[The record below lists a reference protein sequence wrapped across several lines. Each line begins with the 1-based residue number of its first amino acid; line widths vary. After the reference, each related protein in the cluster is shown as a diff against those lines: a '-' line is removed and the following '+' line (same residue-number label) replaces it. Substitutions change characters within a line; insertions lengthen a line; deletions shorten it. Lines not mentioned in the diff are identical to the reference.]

1 MSDRFESFEEFWPH
15 YVREHADPL
24 NRKLHFIGT
33 TGVLAIAAA
42 AAVTRRPKLLLAA
55 PIMGYGFA
63 WVGHFFVEKNRPATF
78 THPLWSL
85 RGDFVMYF
93 KMLTGQMDA
102 EVAKATEAA
111 ETHARET
118 NGHGRAHGA
127 APDATA
133 VAQPN

>member
-24 NRKLHFIGT
+24 NRKLHFVGT

-42 AAVTRRPKLLLAA
+42 AAVMRRPGLMLAA
-55 PIMGYGFA
+55 PVTGYGFA

-78 THPLWSL
+78 SHPLWSL

-93 KMLTGQMDA
+93 RMLTGQMDA
-102 EVAKATEAA
+102 EVEKANEAA
-111 ETHARET
+111 QTHARET
-118 NGHGRAHGA
+118 NGRGRHHGA
-127 APDATA
+127 TPDATA
-133 VAQPN
+133 TAQPN